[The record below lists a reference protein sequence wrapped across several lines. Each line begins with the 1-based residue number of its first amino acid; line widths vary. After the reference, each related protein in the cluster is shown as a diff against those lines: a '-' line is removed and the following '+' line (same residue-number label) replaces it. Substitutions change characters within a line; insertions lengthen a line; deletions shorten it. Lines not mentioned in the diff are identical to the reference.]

1 MPPLVP
7 HAAPIVVMATDDLH
21 RPVVTDTPGKA
32 GDVVAARAAATG
44 TTTAG
49 ECVAAAPAG
58 SAMGNGS
65 GNANL
70 PDGHMD
76 RRGMQHPTEP
86 PCAAVHVRYP
96 RLAHCSQLIPIL
108 SLPLFH
114 ILAELTR
121 SCVHDIECLRVGN
134 ATVTNTFTP
143 L

>member
-1 MPPLVP
+1 
-7 HAAPIVVMATDDLH
+7 MATDDLQ
-21 RPVVTDTPGKA
+21 RPVVTDTLGKA
-32 GDVVAARAAATG
+32 VNVVAARAAAIG

-49 ECVAAAPAG
+49 ESVAAAPAG

-65 GNANL
+65 GNAGL

-76 RRGMQHPTEP
+76 GIQHPAEP

-96 RLAHCSQLIPIL
+96 RPAHCSQLILIL
-108 SLPLFH
+108 SFPLFD

-121 SCVHDIECLRVGN
+121 SCVYDIECLRVGN
-134 ATVTNTFTP
+134 ATVTSTFTP